1 MTMWNKYKI
10 SKKDNLNYRGI
21 WDEKLFE
28 KTLAIVG
35 SRRMTRYAE
44 SVIDKIMPELVA
56 NNITIISGFM
66 YGVDTY
72 AHKICLE
79 LGGKTIAILGGGLN
93 YLCPP
98 ENEKLYSEIIEKG
111 GLVISEFPNDFIP
124 TLWSFPQRN
133 KTVAKLSTEGILVIE
148 AGIKSGSLVTANLGF
163 KMGKKIFAVPGPITS
178 SVSAGTNL
186 LIKTNMAK
194 MFTGVCDILETNA
207 IIEQKK
213 LFTTADE
220 IERKIIEVLMIEEL
234 TLDEICHKTGTNV
247 SELCVKL
254 SMLSMKNVVDE
265 RNGKYFLV

>member
-1 MTMWNKYKI
+1 MKMWNEYKI
-10 SKKDNLNYRGI
+10 NKKDNLNYRGV
-21 WDEKLFE
+21 WNPKLFE

-44 SVIDKIMPELVA
+44 AVIDKIMPDLVA

-72 AHKICLE
+72 AHRTCLE

-98 ENEKLYSEIIEKG
+98 ENEKLYGEILEKD
-111 GLVISEFPNDFIP
+111 GLIISEFPDDFKP

-133 KTVAKLSTEGILVIE
+133 KTVAKLSTEGILVVE

-194 MFTGVCDILETNA
+194 MFTGVSDILETNI

-213 LFTTADE
+213 LFVDADE
-220 IERKIIEVLMIEEL
+220 IEKKIIEVLMIEEL
-234 TLDEICHKTGTNV
+234 TLDEICHKIGINI
-247 SELCVKL
+247 SDLSVKL

-265 RNGKYFLV
+265 RNGKYFIN

>member
-1 MTMWNKYKI
+1 MWNKYKI
-10 SKKDNLNYRGI
+10 SQNDKLNYRGV
-21 WDEKLFE
+21 WNEKLFE

-56 NNITIISGFM
+56 NNVTIISGFM

-72 AHKICLE
+72 AHKTCLE
-79 LGGKTIAILGGGLN
+79 LGGKTIAVLGGGLN
-93 YLCPP
+93 YLYPP
-98 ENEKLYSEIIEKG
+98 ENEKLYGEIIEKG
-111 GLVISEFPNDFIP
+111 GLIISEFPNDFVP
-124 TLWSFPQRN
+124 KLWSFPQRN
-133 KTVAKLSTEGILVIE
+133 KTVAKLSTEGILVVE

-194 MFTGVCDILETNA
+194 MFTNVSDILETNA

-213 LFTTADE
+213 LFADADE

-234 TLDEICHKTGTNV
+234 TLDEICHKTGINI
-247 SELCVKL
+247 SDLSVKL
-254 SMLSMKNVVDE
+254 SMMAMKNITDE
-265 RNGKYFLV
+265 RNGKYYLV